1 MPAGSQ
7 LHILTGSVRGRSIV
21 VLLCTLM
28 TLALPAGC
36 GYKFAGSS
44 GNRLDSNHLLWVSFI
59 ANDTISPSAQTVLR
73 RALLEE
79 AHALRGIA
87 PAGSA
92 TVADLLISGALRS
105 YVLTVVSY
113 SAADRAREYRL
124 TIDVEL
130 ELRRAGVGVP
140 LWKGKLQAFQDYP
153 ANDDLALQRNA
164 EEAALAAAS
173 KKLAQK
179 LLTAAEQSY

>member
-1 MPAGSQ
+1 MPAA
-7 LHILTGSVRGRSIV
+7 HHTRTCRTGSPGGRALVALSFCLL
-21 VLLCTLM
+21 VLV
-28 TLALPAGC
+28 AGC
-36 GYKFAGSS
+36 GYKFAGSA
-44 GNRLDSNHLLWVSFI
+44 GNRLESNQLIWVPFI

-87 PAGSA
+87 SAGSA
-92 TVADLLISGALRS
+92 ETADLLVSGALRS
-105 YVLTVVSY
+105 YGLTAASY
-113 SAADRAREYRL
+113 TAADRVREYRL
-124 TIDVEL
+124 AIDVEL
-130 ELRRAGVGVP
+130 ELRRRGESVP
-140 LWKGKLQAFQDYP
+140 LWKGRLQSSQVFP

-179 LLTAAEQSY
+179 FLTSVEQSY